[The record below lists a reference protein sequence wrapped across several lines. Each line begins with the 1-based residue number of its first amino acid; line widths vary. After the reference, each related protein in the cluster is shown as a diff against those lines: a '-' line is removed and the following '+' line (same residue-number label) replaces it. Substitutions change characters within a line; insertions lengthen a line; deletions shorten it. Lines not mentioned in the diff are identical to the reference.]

1 MIRIIAAFLFY
12 LIVGAVQAQTP
23 SSGAPMVPN
32 GAPVAG
38 SAGSGSVGLLAK
50 SGTASSIT
58 GTLTETPLATIT
70 IPANAL
76 GANGQ
81 LRINAYWTTTNS
93 VNNKTLRVRLGA
105 GGIGGSADF
114 TGVMTTVGNVWSAT
128 LITNANATNSQFALS
143 EAARGSDGLVTTGF
157 NATSAIDMTAS
168 QSLVIT
174 GQLAN
179 TGETITLNSY
189 SVEYAN

>member
-1 MIRIIAAFLFY
+1 MIRILAAFLFS
-12 LIVGAVQAQTP
+12 LIIGAAHAQV
-23 SSGAPMVPN
+23 PMVPN
-32 GAPVAG
+32 TAPI
-38 SAGSGSVGLLAK
+38 SGFSLSSK
-50 SGTASSIT
+50 SGAAASIT
-58 GTLTETPLATIT
+58 GTLTETPLATIV
-70 IPANAL
+70 IPANAI
-76 GANGQ
+76 GSNGQ
-81 LRINAYWTTTNS
+81 IRVNAYWTITNS

-114 TGVMTTVGNVWSAT
+114 TGVMTTIANVWSAT
-128 LITNANATNSQFALS
+128 IIANVNATNSQFAIS